1 MTIIQTDKKYYKK
14 MWSKEN
20 LDRVGCKSKNPEKYI
35 VSMINSLGVPE
46 SNDVAIDIGC
56 GRGRHTKILLDKGY
70 TTFGMDFSINALK
83 GLKDLLPSANIL
95 HSDIT
100 QIPLQSLLVDL
111 VLDSGCLHHLDP
123 SLYGDYTSEINRI
136 TKKGKFF
143 ILYQFKVRGD
153 IGSKLDGTHFTKY
166 FTEGELRDLFEKNW
180 DLVHLNSVRGST
192 NKNYWIGLLQKR

>member
-70 TTFGMDFSINALK
+70 TTFGMDFSINAW
-83 GLKDLLPSANIL
+83 PMAAARCVFP
-95 HSDIT
+95 T
-100 QIPLQSLLVDL
+100 PL
-111 VLDSGCLHHLDP
+111 GP
-123 SLYGDYTSEINRI
+123 KNNT
-136 TKKGKFF
+136 F
-143 ILYQFKVRGD
+143 IA
-153 IGSKLDGTHFTKY
+153 
-166 FTEGELRDLFEKNW
+166 
-180 DLVHLNSVRGST
+180 
-192 NKNYWIGLLQKR
+192 